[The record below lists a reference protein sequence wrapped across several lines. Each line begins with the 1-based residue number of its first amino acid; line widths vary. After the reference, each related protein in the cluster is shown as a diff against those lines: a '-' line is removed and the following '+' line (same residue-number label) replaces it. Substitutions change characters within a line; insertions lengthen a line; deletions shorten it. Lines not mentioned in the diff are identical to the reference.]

1 MLFRSGRPIQG
12 YPRRR
17 AIDHRLWGIQPST
30 YPCANGGTY
39 DREVGAAYW
48 EVLQTGAPRYDHVY
62 AAMRMPEGELFWI
75 PYQRV
80 ILPGRGTRSDRQV
93 RVFTEIAKVD
103 IAVI

>member
-1 MLFRSGRPIQG
+1 
-12 YPRRR
+12 
-17 AIDHRLWGIQPST
+17 
-30 YPCANGGTY
+30 
-39 DREVGAAYW
+39 
-48 EVLQTGAPRYDHVY
+48 
-62 AAMRMPEGELFWI
+62 MRMPEGELFWI